1 MIMSNEILIIG
12 TIFFMINLTAYLIML
27 LDKNRARVSSHERI
41 SEGVLFFMASALGSF
56 GVFAGMF
63 SFHHKTQKWYFII
76 GIPLLMI
83 QNSALIYLLYLNFAK
98 YF

>member
-1 MIMSNEILIIG
+1 MNNKILIVG
-12 TIFFMINLTAYLIML
+12 TIFFVINLTAYLIML
-27 LDKNRARVSSHERI
+27 LDKNRAKSSNHERI
-41 SEGVLFFMASALGSF
+41 SEGLLFFMASALGSF

-63 SFHHKTQKWYFII
+63 SFRHKTQKWYFII
-76 GIPLLMI
+76 GIPLLML